1 MIRSNA
7 KEIAVLNVL
16 KNATSRTLVVAVAVV
31 VGCLTSARVFAH
43 HGANL
48 YDMTKTVELKGTIAK
63 FYWGNPHN
71 EVAIDV
77 TDAKGTVVQWI
88 AYTEPPLVMLE
99 RGWTRKSIPVG
110 EKATMYI
117 FAAKNGSNV
126 GTLNRIVLSNGTE
139 LTAYDAPRAA
149 APAPAPAK

>member
-1 MIRSNA
+1 M
-7 KEIAVLNVL
+7 L
-16 KNATSRTLVVAVAVV
+16 KFMRTLVIAMAAVGLLA
-31 VGCLTSARVFAH
+31 SARPSAH

-48 YDMTKTVELKGTIAK
+48 YDMTKTVELKGTVAR

-77 TDAKGTVVQWI
+77 TDAAGKVVQWV

-99 RGWTRKSIPVG
+99 RGWTRRSIPPG
-110 EKATMYI
+110 EKVTMYI

-126 GTLNRIVLSNGTE
+126 GTLNRIVLPNGTE
-139 LTAYDAPRAA
+139 LTAYDAPRA
-149 APAPAPAK
+149 PAPAPAK

>member
-1 MIRSNA
+1 VN
-7 KEIAVLNVL
+7 KEMAVLKL
-16 KNATSRTLVVAVAVV
+16 TRTIGIAALAGLLASV
-31 VGCLTSARVFAH
+31 TVFAH

-48 YDMTKTVELKGTIAK
+48 YDMTKTVELKGTVAK

-77 TDAKGTVVQWI
+77 TDAAGKVVQWV

-110 EKATMYI
+110 EKVTMYV

-126 GTLNRIVLSNGTE
+126 GTLNRIVLPNGTE

-149 APAPAPAK
+149 APAPAK

>member
-1 MIRSNA
+1 M
-7 KEIAVLNVL
+7 L
-16 KNATSRTLVVAVAVV
+16 KLTRTLVIAMTV
-31 VGCLTSARVFAH
+31 VGLLASARVFAH

-77 TDAKGTVVQWI
+77 TDASGKVVQWV

-110 EKATMYI
+110 EKVTMYI

-126 GTLNRIVLSNGTE
+126 GTLNRIVLPNGTE

-149 APAPAPAK
+149 TPAPAPAPAK